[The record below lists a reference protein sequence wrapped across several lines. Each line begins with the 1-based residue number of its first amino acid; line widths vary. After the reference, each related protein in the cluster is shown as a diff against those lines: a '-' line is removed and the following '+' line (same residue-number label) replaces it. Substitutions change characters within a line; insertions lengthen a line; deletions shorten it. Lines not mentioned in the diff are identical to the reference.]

1 MIRLVTYNI
10 DGLPESV
17 DLREL
22 PWPLR
27 PITWVYKILKK
38 TTIVPIND
46 NGNKK
51 EMMKQMSAMLAD
63 LHADAIAVQED
74 FNYHDD
80 LFSSLPMGSHG
91 FMGGID
97 IKKLFSSVSWL
108 PYPRIKAD
116 GLCLLASR
124 RVKVN
129 AMDIVRWKKSYGY
142 FTHAND
148 KLIKKGFRYYSVTID
163 RELEL
168 DIYVVHLD
176 ADFYNAESCPNVEK
190 DVAAR
195 KSQLQQLV
203 QYISDKDSDNP
214 IIILGDF
221 NSSPNNVWDMAN
233 IYTNFT
239 YLISQGYHYTIDEA
253 VPQDK
258 DVDRLFVI
266 NNTRS
271 HHRVKA
277 MKSFFD
283 KEFEGL
289 SDHYPL
295 IVDIDYERV

>member
-1 MIRLVTYNI
+1 M
-10 DGLPESV
+10 PEKV
-17 DLREL
+17 DLMDL
-22 PWPLR
+22 PWPLK
-27 PITWVYKILKK
+27 PIAWVYKAFKK
-38 TTIVPIND
+38 TTIVSVND
-46 NGNKK
+46 NDN
-51 EMMKQMSAMLAD
+51 MADNMIVISRMLANRQPD
-63 LHADAIAVQED
+63 VVAVQED
-74 FNYHDD
+74 FNYHKF
-80 LFSSLPMGSHG
+80 LFTLLPMASHG

-97 IKKLFSSVSWL
+97 IKKIFSSVSWL

-116 GLCLLASR
+116 GLCLLTSR

-203 QYISDKDSDNP
+203 QYICDKDSDNP

-221 NSSPNNVWDMAN
+221 NSSPNNVWDVAN

-271 HHRVKA
+271 HHRVMA
-277 MKSFFD
+277 IKSFFD
-283 KEFEGL
+283 KEFKGL